1 MKVHALVV
9 LGLIGC
15 GSAGPAQ
22 RAGSAPA
29 ASAKTPILTND
40 EILPIMERYLGTVF
54 NGDTDDLDRIQAFV
68 TESHDVSVV
77 VDPTVVPFLDDD
89 LDKGV
94 AKLLMVGFF
103 AGDAAAQLR
112 AKVKR
117 DDPLAG
123 VEGELA
129 IYMMLKA
136 LSTTKLKDV
145 NVVSPHLDQ
154 LIELRAR
161 GQLRAYVARTGRASG
176 NVATGTLAAPAAPA
190 PKASGPAAS
199 GTDAIASAPD
209 RAANDEQSKQVI
221 EAIHLVGS
229 GRPQEAIT
237 DYLDKVI
244 AAFQAR
250 YASEKR
256 HIYCA
261 HSQAESL
268 KYMLDATD
276 HREEAIS
283 VDPTWA
289 EAWFVKSYAL
299 TELHRDAEALSA
311 LEAAMALSPS
321 YSQYL
326 SERGNMY
333 QRVKDWKRALQT
345 YEEAE
350 NAVKLISDQKVQIIE
365 HTRALRGQGY
375 SLIELGDLAAAERK
389 YRESLALDPDDP
401 KAKQEL
407 DYVNN
412 LRVKRK

>member
-22 RAGSAPA
+22 RAGSTPVANT
-29 ASAKTPILTND
+29 AKTPILTND

-54 NGDTDDLDRIQAFV
+54 SGDVGDLERIRDFV
-68 TESHDVSVV
+68 TQSHDVNVV
-77 VDPTVVPFLDDD
+77 VDATVTPFLDDG
-89 LDKGV
+89 LDEGV
-94 AKLLMVGFF
+94 GNLLMIGFV
-103 AGDAAAQLR
+103 AGDALAQLR

-117 DDPLAG
+117 DEPLAG

-136 LSTTKLKDV
+136 LSTTKLKDAK
-145 NVVSPHLDQ
+145 VVSPHLDA
-154 LIELRAR
+154 LLELRAR
-161 GQLRAYVARTGRASG
+161 GELRAYVARTGRVSG
-176 NVATGTLAAPAAPA
+176 DVATGTSPGPA
-190 PKASGPAAS
+190 PSASELAAS
-199 GTDAIASAPD
+199 GTGSTASLSE
-209 RAANDEQSKQVI
+209 RAARDEESKQLI

-237 DYLDKVI
+237 DYLDKVL
-244 AAFQAR
+244 AALQAR
-250 YASEKR
+250 YATEKR

-261 HSQAESL
+261 HSPAESL
-268 KYMLDATD
+268 KYMLDATNHHED
-276 HREEAIS
+276 ALS
-283 VDPTWA
+283 LDSTWA
-289 EAWFVKSYAL
+289 DAWYVKSYAL

-311 LEAAMALSPS
+311 LEAAIALSPS

-333 QRVKDWKRALQT
+333 QQANDWKHALQT

-350 NAVKLISDQKVQIIE
+350 NAVKLISDQKVQVRD

-375 SLIELGDLAAAERK
+375 ALVELGDLAAAERK
-389 YRESLALDPDDP
+389 YRQSLALDPDDT

-407 DYVNN
+407 DYVNS
-412 LRVKRK
+412 LQVKRK